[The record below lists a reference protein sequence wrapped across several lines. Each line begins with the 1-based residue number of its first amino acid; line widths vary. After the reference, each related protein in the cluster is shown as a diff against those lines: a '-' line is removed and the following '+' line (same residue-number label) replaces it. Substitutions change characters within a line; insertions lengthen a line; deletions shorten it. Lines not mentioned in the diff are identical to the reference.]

1 MTFTSAVRP
10 TNRSASLLRG
20 LLGWL
25 VLCAGLG
32 LSIGLVQR
40 LDDNLRLP
48 AAARFGL
55 QAALMS
61 VLVVPTILRLQSRRD
76 RGSLR
81 SLGWAR
87 PVVPPLAL
95 GVAVGLV
102 SGLVAWVPAV
112 LAGWVR
118 IDHVDVTAFAGFL
131 GVGGVVLVL
140 YEALPEELALRGYT
154 WTNLRDG
161 WGTASATA
169 VTTALFPLTTLA
181 AGLVAAAV
189 VGLSGGSP
197 DPILSFPGGD
207 ALAYVVQLVFF
218 GLALTAARRTPLP
231 GALFAA
237 VAFHW
242 TSLTVTRTL
251 LGGLSWLPSGWT
263 VTLVEPDAIALVL
276 VQVVV
281 GGLLFLWFRAA
292 GRGSAEPAPGSAPT
306 THSPRA
312 VAHTASPE

>member
-1 MTFTSAVRP
+1 MKDTTAVRP
-10 TNRSASLLRG
+10 TRRSTLLLRG

-25 VLCAGLG
+25 VLCVGLG

-40 LDDNLRLP
+40 LDDSLRMP

-55 QAALMS
+55 QAVFMS
-61 VLVVPTILRLQSRRD
+61 ALVVPTILLMQSRRD

-81 SLGWAR
+81 RLGWAR
-87 PVVPPLAL
+87 PVMPPLAL

-102 SGLVAWVPAV
+102 SGLVAWLPAV

-118 IDHVDVTAFAGFL
+118 VDHVDATGFAGFL
-131 GVGGVVLVL
+131 ALGGIVLVL
-140 YEALPEELALRGYT
+140 YEALPEELALRGYA

-161 WGTASATA
+161 WGTAIATA
-169 VTTALFPLTTLA
+169 VTTALFPLTSLA

-189 VGLSGGSP
+189 VALLGGTP
-197 DPILSFPGGD
+197 DPVLSFPGGD
-207 ALAYVVQLVFF
+207 PLAYVVQLVLF
-218 GLALTAARRTPLP
+218 GLALVAARQTPLP
-231 GALFAA
+231 GALFVA

-263 VTLVEPDAIALVL
+263 VTFVEPDAIALVL
-276 VQVVV
+276 VQAVV
-281 GGLLFLWFRAA
+281 GGLLFLGFRVAA
-292 GRGSAEPAPGSAPT
+292 KP
-306 THSPRA
+306 
-312 VAHTASPE
+312 